1 MRVTIDIHSFEKQWQ
16 QALAN
21 FARLPISDRNKHLV
35 QSYCDA
41 CLLRQVCG
49 KVRLIRVMV
58 ILGLLARHLAK
69 DFDQVTRDDL
79 EVLLGNLL
87 HREPAYSA
95 STIST
100 YKKILRRFLA
110 YVFAPDEFPRVKTLP
125 ESIAWINGHIRRR
138 ERPMIQRSELLTPE
152 EIDRLLRAATCA
164 RDRAFIATLWEAGP
178 RVSEIGNMQIKHVT
192 RTENGYLIDITGKTG
207 SRTPLLVSSAPYLSA
222 WLASHPSAGNPE
234 APLWV

>member
-49 KVRLIRVMV
+49 KVRLIRVV
-58 ILGLLARHLAK
+58 VVLGLLARHLAK

-110 YVFAPDEFPRVKTLP
+110 YVFAPHEFPRVKTLP
-125 ESIAWINGHIRRR
+125 ESIA
-138 ERPMIQRSELLTPE
+138 
-152 EIDRLLRAATCA
+152 
-164 RDRAFIATLWEAGP
+164 
-178 RVSEIGNMQIKHVT
+178 
-192 RTENGYLIDITGKTG
+192 
-207 SRTPLLVSSAPYLSA
+207 
-222 WLASHPSAGNPE
+222 
-234 APLWV
+234 